1 MNKVV
6 KGLMWDKTKVR
17 IASFFLF
24 WVGVVVCIMG
34 IQYKIDIFIQLGLL
48 VLVLS
53 FFFFEHANY
62 HLGVL
67 KGYDKG
73 YTDAL
78 KGNNYF
84 VLYSPED
91 V

>member
-1 MNKVV
+1 MNKAV
-6 KGLMWDKTKVR
+6 KGLMWDKIKIR
-17 IASFFLF
+17 IASFVLF
-24 WVGVVVCIMG
+24 WVGVLICIQG
-34 IQYKIDIFIQLGLL
+34 VQQKIDILIQLGLL

-73 YTDAL
+73 YTEAI
-78 KGNNYF
+78 KGNN
-84 VLYSPED
+84 
-91 V
+91 